1 MVRMMR
7 APAPSRRSMT
17 AMGTP
22 AATEM
27 TSLRGSTTGATW
39 TSTLSSTC
47 GLTESTT
54 TSASRTAATLS
65 RLVRTP

>member
-7 APAPSRRSMT
+7 APAPSRRSSA

-27 TSLRGSTTGATW
+27 MSLR
-39 TSTLSSTC
+39 
-47 GLTESTT
+47 
-54 TSASRTAATLS
+54 
-65 RLVRTP
+65 